1 MRVQRHVHHAAGLHL
16 EVGGG
21 EETLSEG
28 QEVLE
33 GRYPLVIYRD
43 FNGDLMGFYSDF
55 LWDLI
60 VIQWDI
66 HGIYPLVICYIA
78 IENGPFIVDLPIKDG
93 GFP

>member
-1 MRVQRHVHHAAGLHL
+1 VRVQRHVHHAAGLHL

-21 EETLSEG
+21 EETLGEG

-66 HGIYPLVICYIA
+66 HGIYPLVNLRSY
-78 IENGPFIVDLPIKDG
+78 GKSPFLMGKSTINNH
-93 GFP
+93 FQ